1 VRDDDPAVS
10 GRGFKIRSMFL
21 AIAAVM
27 LTIGLARAQSLS
39 VGVAVEF
46 VERVSLDSPKPKA
59 RLASTNVTVNGTR
72 ATSSYSIEIAATP
85 QRELSIYASIADS
98 ATGSRLAGLSCEYAN
113 SRSAPCDEISLNAV
127 TLAHGTLSLT
137 PLLGEP
143 GDLPDG
149 AAVID
154 VTIAHH

>member
-10 GRGFKIRSMFL
+10 GRGFTIRSIFL

-46 VERVSLDSPKPKA
+46 VERVSLDSPRPKA
-59 RLASTNVTVNGTR
+59 SPASTHVIATGAR
-72 ATSSYSIEIAATP
+72 ATSSYTIEIAATP
-85 QRELSIYASIADS
+85 HRELSIYASIADP
-98 ATGSRLAGLSCEYAN
+98 APGRRLAGLSCEYAN
-113 SRSAPCDEISLNAV
+113 SRSSSCDEISLNAV
-127 TLAHGTLSLT
+127 TLAHGMLSLT

-143 GDLPDG
+143 GDALDD